1 MQSQL
6 RLKESCF
13 FFTLFIVVMGMRTK
27 FEVNKKIRKY
37 LKMLIKYFVSIRVKQ
52 ALFDGK

>member
-37 LKMLIKYFVSIRVKQ
+37 LKMLIKYFVSIRVKP